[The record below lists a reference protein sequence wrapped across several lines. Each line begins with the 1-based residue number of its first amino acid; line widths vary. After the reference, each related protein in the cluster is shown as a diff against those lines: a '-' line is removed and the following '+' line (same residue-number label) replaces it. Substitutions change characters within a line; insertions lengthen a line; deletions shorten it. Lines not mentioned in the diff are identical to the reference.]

1 MAEEMS
7 KSAKRRAAKKT
18 RDAAGANEEIVAPVA
33 PISQVPV
40 PAAKASSKKAAKSNA
55 TAPPEAP
62 ARSVNSAPKTGKASA
77 STPVLAAKTNKV
89 PAPEPAK
96 EAPPPKGKANA
107 KAAAA
112 EPPKAAAVQPPA
124 AKAKGK
130 AKAEAKGKQEPAP
143 AKKEAEEIQEGF
155 FLDDGNGGDWEE
167 IPTVD
172 KKAAKRKEKLE
183 EKAKAEQE
191 RLRAEE
197 EELAAKKAEKEAAIK
212 AAIAAKRSEPQAV
225 PHDKSAVISAV
236 TDKTEPTHVKDDKAQ
251 EQQAEDEEDTEEVV
265 ATIELPDGSL
275 GKVIGPRGAKIK
287 MVSEKTGVTRI
298 DTMGGLCTIT
308 GPPEAVEK
316 AEVAVKELIAK
327 GYCSLSYDDFQEIG
341 VMVPCSS
348 FPDIIGKQ
356 GSVIQALKESLNV
369 EVSVP
374 KVPNDP
380 APPPDKRFK
389 VLVAGSGDSV
399 EKAREV
405 MESIVMYYHHEV
417 THPNQVHQELDV
429 EAENYRFIIGRAG
442 SEMRHIQNSYRVRV
456 YIPRDHSVNKK
467 VVVVGEE
474 EDVKRASTY
483 IEKVIGT
490 GNASVKAAAERQDRQ
505 EPQQR
510 EQRDWDDEG
519 PMDNWMKRYI
529 KTR

>member
-1 MAEEMS
+1 
-7 KSAKRRAAKKT
+7 
-18 RDAAGANEEIVAPVA
+18 
-33 PISQVPV
+33 
-40 PAAKASSKKAAKSNA
+40 
-55 TAPPEAP
+55 
-62 ARSVNSAPKTGKASA
+62 
-77 STPVLAAKTNKV
+77 
-89 PAPEPAK
+89 
-96 EAPPPKGKANA
+96 
-107 KAAAA
+107 
-112 EPPKAAAVQPPA
+112 
-124 AKAKGK
+124 
-130 AKAEAKGKQEPAP
+130 
-143 AKKEAEEIQEGF
+143 
-155 FLDDGNGGDWEE
+155 
-167 IPTVD
+167 
-172 KKAAKRKEKLE
+172 
-183 EKAKAEQE
+183 
-191 RLRAEE
+191 
-197 EELAAKKAEKEAAIK
+197 
-212 AAIAAKRSEPQAV
+212 
-225 PHDKSAVISAV
+225 V
-236 TDKTEPTHVKDDKAQ
+236 TDKIEPTHVKDDKVQ

-265 ATIELPDGSL
+265 ASIELPDGSL

-341 VMVPCSS
+341 VMVPYSC

-389 VLVAGSGDSV
+389 VLVAGSGEGV
-399 EKAREV
+399 EKAKEV

-417 THPNQVHQELDV
+417 THPNQVHQELDI